1 MGKYVLTGGAT
12 GIGAA
17 IKQQLLDQ
25 GHDIVVID
33 LKDGDYLADLG
44 DPAARKP
51 SLTRSKRIIRAL
63 MD

>member
-25 GHDIVVID
+25 GNDICCHR
-33 LKDGDYLADLG
+33 
-44 DPAARKP
+44 PER
-51 SLTRSKRIIRAL
+51 R
-63 MD
+63 

>member
-1 MGKYVLTGGAT
+1 MLTGGAT

-17 IKQQLLDQ
+17 IKRQLLDQ

-33 LKDGDYLADLG
+33 LKDGDYLRIWAIQQ
-44 DPAARKP
+44 PAKP
-51 SLTRSKRIIRAL
+51 SLTRSKRIIPAL